1 MTFLKSMLTDL
12 WNGLGRATWVEI
24 RTKTPAC
31 TYYFGPFL
39 TVQEAEA
46 LKPTYVADLE
56 AEGAQGIQVTLK
68 QCHTPDQLTI
78 EHS

>member
-12 WNGLGRATWVEI
+12 WDGLGRATWVEI
-24 RTKTPAC
+24 TTQTPAC

-39 TVQEAEA
+39 TTQEAEEH
-46 LKPTYVADLE
+46 KPTYVSDLE
-56 AEGAQGIQVTLK
+56 AEGAQGIQVIIK
-68 QCHTPDQLTI
+68 QCRTPDQLTI